1 MRVFERGMGY
11 LAAEALLDDRIGA
24 GHPEGLFE
32 AWANLYYRFAI
43 AMEAT
48 DAGDAERLARLR
60 YPDIEAG
67 VEGVRWVENCVR
79 SADAGGVW
87 IDYH

>member
-1 MRVFERGMGY
+1 MPY
-11 LAAEALLDDRIGA
+11 LAAEALVDDRIGA

-32 AWANLYYRFAI
+32 AWGNLYYRFAA

-48 DAGDAERLARLR
+48 DTGDATRAAGLR

-67 VEGVRWVENCVR
+67 IEGVRWVEACVR

-87 IDYH
+87 VNYQ